1 MSQSAP
7 ALRSPFARLLHYGRP
22 YRITVLQASAYSI
35 LNKIFDLAPPAL
47 IGIAV
52 EVVVKQDQSFL
63 ADWGLVSV
71 RSQLVAIAIA
81 SAVIW
86 GLESVFEYAYQWVW
100 RNLAQSIQHD
110 LRLDTYQHVQSLE
123 MGYFEDRGTGELM
136 SILNDDINQLER
148 FLNSGANEVLQVI
161 TTVVVVATS
170 FFALSPSVAGLAM
183 LPIPFILA
191 GSILFQQR
199 LAPRYSDVRDRVG
212 WLNSQL
218 SNNLGGI
225 ATIKSFVAEKFELD
239 RIATLSDGYR
249 LSNQRAI
256 TLSAA
261 FVPLIRVVIFA
272 GFTATLVVG
281 GLEVTEG
288 SLAVG
293 SYGTMVFLTQRL
305 LWPLTRLGETL
316 DLYQRATASTRRIF
330 RLLDT
335 PEITPTG
342 DRILDPLTGSI
353 VFDQIDFA
361 YRDRATLLT
370 NFSLQVPAGQTIAV
384 VGPTG
389 SGKSTLVKLLLRL
402 YETNAGQIT
411 IDGVDIRDL
420 DLQHLRQA
428 IGWVSQDVFLFHGT
442 VADNIRYGSFDASDA
457 QIHEAAVLAE
467 ADEFIRDLPQGYDTI
482 IGERGQKLSG
492 GQRQRLAIARAILK
506 DPPILILDE
515 ATSAVDNE
523 TEAAIQR
530 SLDVITEHRTT
541 IVIAH
546 RLSTVRNADCI
557 YVMQNGA
564 IVEHGTHDELVA
576 HASLYADLWRVQTG
590 DRHHDLRGVR

>member
-7 ALRSPFARLLHYGRP
+7 TFRSPFARLLHYGQP

-47 IGIAV
+47 IGLAV
-52 EVVVKQDQSFL
+52 EVVVKQDQSLL

-123 MGYFEDRGTGELM
+123 LSYFEDRGTGELIA
-136 SILNDDINQLER
+136 ILNDDINQLER

-183 LPIPFILA
+183 LPIPFILT
-191 GSILFQQR
+191 GSILFQKR

-261 FVPLIRVVIFA
+261 FVPLIRLVIFA
-272 GFTATLVVG
+272 GFIATLIVG
-281 GLEVTEG
+281 GLEVEAG

-316 DLYQRATASTRRIF
+316 DLYQRAAASTRRIF

-342 DRILDPLTGSI
+342 DRLLDPLTGSI
-353 VFDQIDFA
+353 AFHQIDFA
-361 YRDRATLLT
+361 YRDRTPLLT
-370 NFSLQVPAGQTIAV
+370 NFS
-384 VGPTG
+384 
-389 SGKSTLVKLLLRL
+389 
-402 YETNAGQIT
+402 
-411 IDGVDIRDL
+411 
-420 DLQHLRQA
+420 
-428 IGWVSQDVFLFHGT
+428 
-442 VADNIRYGSFDASDA
+442 
-457 QIHEAAVLAE
+457 
-467 ADEFIRDLPQGYDTI
+467 
-482 IGERGQKLSG
+482 
-492 GQRQRLAIARAILK
+492 
-506 DPPILILDE
+506 
-515 ATSAVDNE
+515 
-523 TEAAIQR
+523 
-530 SLDVITEHRTT
+530 
-541 IVIAH
+541 
-546 RLSTVRNADCI
+546 
-557 YVMQNGA
+557 
-564 IVEHGTHDELVA
+564 
-576 HASLYADLWRVQTG
+576 
-590 DRHHDLRGVR
+590 

>member
-1 MSQSAP
+1 M
-7 ALRSPFARLLHYGRP
+7 HYGRP
-22 YRITVLQASAYSI
+22 YRGLALQASAYSI

-47 IGIAV
+47 IGIAI

-71 RSQLVAIAIA
+71 RSQLVAIALA

-123 MGYFEDRGTGELM
+123 MSYFEDRGTGELM

-161 TTVVVVATS
+161 TTVLIVSIS

-191 GSILFQQR
+191 GSILFQKR
-199 LAPRYSDVRDRVG
+199 LAPRYADVRDRVG

-239 RIATLSDGYR
+239 RVAHLSDGYR
-249 LSNQRAI
+249 LSNRRAI
-256 TLSAA
+256 ALSAA
-261 FVPLIRVVIFA
+261 FVPLIRIVIFA
-272 GFTATLVVG
+272 GFTATLIVG
-281 GLEVTEG
+281 GLEVSAGT
-288 SLAVG
+288 LAVG

-316 DLYQRATASTRRIF
+316 DLYQRATASTQRIF
-330 RLLDT
+330 NLLDT

-342 DRILDPLTGSI
+342 DRLLDPLTGAI
-353 VFDQIDFA
+353 DFHQVDFA
-361 YRDRATLLT
+361 YRDRAPLLT
-370 NFSLQVPAGQTIAV
+370 KFSLRVPSGQTIAV

-402 YETNAGQIT
+402 YDTNSGQIT
-411 IDGVDIRDL
+411 IDGVDIHDL

-442 VADNIRYGSFDASDA
+442 VAENIRYGSFDASDVRI
-457 QIHEAAVLAE
+457 QEAAVLAE
-467 ADEFIRDLPQGYDTI
+467 ADEFIRELPQGYDTI

-564 IVEHGTHDELVA
+564 IVERGTHDELVA
-576 HASLYADLWRVQTG
+576 HSRLYADLWRVQTG
-590 DRHHDLRGVR
+590 DRHRDRREVY